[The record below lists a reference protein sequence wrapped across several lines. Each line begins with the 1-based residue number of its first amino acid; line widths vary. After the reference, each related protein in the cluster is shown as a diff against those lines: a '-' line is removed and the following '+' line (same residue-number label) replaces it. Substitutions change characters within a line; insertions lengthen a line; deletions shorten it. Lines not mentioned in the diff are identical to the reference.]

1 LNRHDQIS
9 SLTLLVI
16 AICMCIG
23 SIRLTVGTVANP
35 GPGFFP
41 LLSGAVL
48 GIFSLVLLVQSFKK
62 RGQDE
67 NKPFWPSVW
76 GGWKIFWVLL
86 VLFAYVFGMN
96 YVGFF
101 LGTILF
107 LGFLLRG
114 MGHQKW
120 LLTIIASLLGA
131 IISYGIFQSWLDV
144 QLPHGVFGF

>member
-1 LNRHDQIS
+1 LNRHDRIS
-9 SLTLLVI
+9 SLTLLAM
-16 AICMCIG
+16 AISMCIG
-23 SIRLTVGTVANP
+23 SIRLSVGTVASP

-48 GIFSLVLLVQSFKK
+48 GIFSLALFVQSYKK
-62 RGQDE
+62 TGKDE
-67 NKPFWPSVW
+67 KKPFWPSVW

-120 LLTIIASLLGA
+120 LLTIILSLSGA
-131 IISYGIFQSWLDV
+131 IISYGIFQHWLDV